1 MNKSEPL
8 ERFVDAQTTC
18 YEAACAELKA
28 GKKTSHWMWFI
39 FPQMEGLGQSAMAKR
54 YALHSRQEIISY
66 LNHPVLGPRLL
77 QCVGLMLEAKGK
89 SAYEILGTPDDLKF
103 RSCMTMFAVVSDET
117 VFKQTLTRF
126 YDGKPDPRTLKLLR
140 A

>member
-1 MNKSEPL
+1 MNESEPL
-8 ERFVDAQTTC
+8 ERFVDAQSSC
-18 YEAACAELKA
+18 YEAVCAELNA
-28 GKKTSHWMWFI
+28 GKKNSHWMWFI
-39 FPQMEGLGQSAMAKR
+39 FPQVEGLGRNAMAKR
-54 YALHSRQEIISY
+54 YALHSRQEVMAY

-103 RSCMTMFAVVSDET
+103 RSCMTMFEVVSDEPL
-117 VFKQTLTRF
+117 FEQALIRF
-126 YDGKPDPRTLKLLR
+126 YDGKPDSRTLELLR